1 MSAALKKSLLSL
13 DSLLAAVNGS
23 FLAECGVKDEA
34 DGFAFAYVVT
44 DSRYVTAGAMFVPLI
59 GENQNGHKYIPQAIE
74 SGASVILVNKSDY
87 EKNNDFYKEL
97 IAAGKFDQVTV
108 ILVENTLYALQAA
121 SKAYAQKVAKNMIR
135 VSITGS
141 SGKTTTKE
149 MLVSVCKKHF
159 GEDAVAYTKG
169 NFNSETG
176 LPLSMFQIRG
186 DEKIG
191 IFEMGMNRKNEIGE
205 ISDVW
210 QSQYGIIT
218 NIGTAHI
225 GLLGSRENI
234 AQEKRKSFDYIPATG
249 AAFVPAQDDFADYCV
264 EKVRGKVVKFGKS
277 VSSDLSGVTF
287 EEDLGVNG
295 TRFSVDGVQVTLPLA
310 GEYNYQNALGVIA
323 LAKEI
328 GIRPQEIKAG
338 LEGMSAIS
346 GRMDIKSIK
355 LKNGNAVKAVCDFY
369 NANLDSMEKV
379 IDFCGKQ
386 NDFEQKIFV
395 LADMKE
401 LGETS
406 AAAHTQIGK
415 AIAKTDA
422 SLVILTGPEMK
433 AACTL
438 LSKEK
443 EIAGREVVYFEKNDD
458 AFYQAAASKI
468 LAFAKE
474 NALILFKGS
483 HSMALEKLL
492 PLIEEGS
499 SNKKSGGA
507 E

>member
-1 MSAALKKSLLSL
+1 MSHDSKKSLLSL

-23 FLAECGVKDEA
+23 LLGLASPD
-34 DGFAFAYVVT
+34 FYFAYVVT
-44 DSRYVTAGAMFVPLI
+44 DSRFVSAGAMFVPLI
-59 GENQNGHKYIPQAIE
+59 GENQNGHKYIPQALDA
-74 SGASVILVNKSDY
+74 GATVILVNKSDY
-87 EKNNDFYKEL
+87 EQNNDFYKESGL
-97 IAAGKFDQVTV
+97 AAKLEKVTV

-121 SKAYAQKVAKNMIR
+121 AGAYARKVASDMIR

-159 GEDAVAYTKG
+159 GDDAVAYTKG

-205 ISDVW
+205 ISAVW

-225 GLLGSRENI
+225 GLLGSRQNI
-234 AQEKRKSFDYIPATG
+234 AEEKRKSFDYITASG
-249 AAFVPAQDDFADYCV
+249 AAFVPLDDDFADYCTQNV
-264 EKVRGKVVKFGKS
+264 KGKVVKFGPS
-277 VSSDLSGVTF
+277 AAPELSGVEF
-287 EEDLGVNG
+287 IEDLGIKG
-295 TRFSVDGVQVTLPLA
+295 TKFSVDGLEVLLPLA
-310 GEYNYQNALGVIA
+310 GRYNYMNALGVIA

-328 GIRPQEIKAG
+328 GISAQEIKAG

-346 GRMDIKSIK
+346 GRMDIKQLE
-355 LKNGNAVKAVCDFY
+355 LKNGAFVNAVCDFY

-379 IDFCGKQ
+379 IDFCAKQ
-386 NDFEQKIFV
+386 SSFEQKIFV

-401 LGETS
+401 LGDAS
-406 AAAHTQIGK
+406 FASHAQIGK
-415 AIAKTDA
+415 TVAATDA
-422 SLVILTGPEMK
+422 SLVILAGPEMK
-433 AACTL
+433 AACNV

-443 EIAGREVVYFEKNDD
+443 EIAGREVIYFENNDE
-458 AFYQAAASKI
+458 AFYEAAASKI
-468 LAFAKE
+468 LAFAKQ
-474 NALILFKGS
+474 NALVLFKGS
-483 HSMALEKLL
+483 HSMALEKLI
-492 PLIEEGS
+492 PLIQKEG
-499 SNKKSGGA
+499 K
-507 E
+507 

>member
-1 MSAALKKSLLSL
+1 MSDTKKSLLNL
-13 DSLLAAVNGS
+13 ESLLAAVNGTVAGNARPDFYFS
-23 FLAECGVKDEA
+23 
-34 DGFAFAYVVT
+34 YVVT
-44 DSRYVTAGAMFVPLI
+44 DSRYVSAGAMFVPLI
-59 GENQNGHKYIPQAIE
+59 GEAQNGHKYIPQAIQ
-74 SGASVILVNKSDY
+74 SGATVVLANKSDY
-87 EKNNDFYKEL
+87 EQNNDFYKQLSAE
-97 IAAGKFDQVTV
+97 GKLDSITL

-121 SKAYAQKVAKNMIR
+121 AKAYAKKVASNMVR

-159 GEDAVAYTKG
+159 GDDAVAYTKG

-225 GLLGSRENI
+225 GLLGSRQNI
-234 AQEKRKSFDYIPATG
+234 AEEKRKSFDYIPADG
-249 AAFVPAQDDFADYCV
+249 AAFVPALDDFADFCTQ
-264 EKVRGKVVKFGKS
+264 KVAGKVVKFGASIPAKE
-277 VSSDLSGVTF
+277 SGVTF
-287 EEDLGVNG
+287 LEDLGLNG
-295 TRFSVDGVQVTLPLA
+295 TKFSVDGVEIVLPLA
-310 GEYNYQNALGVIA
+310 GEYNYSNALGVIA

-328 GIRPQEIKAG
+328 GINAREIKEG
-338 LEGMSAIS
+338 LESMAAIS
-346 GRMDIKSIK
+346 GRMDIKQIE
-355 LKNGNAVKAVCDFY
+355 LKNGAFVNAVCDFY

-379 IDFCGKQ
+379 IEFCAKQ
-386 NDFEQKIFV
+386 SSFEQKIFV

-401 LGETS
+401 LGDS
-406 AAAHTQIGK
+406 SFASHAQIGK
-415 AIAKTDA
+415 DVAGTDA
-422 SLVILTGPEMK
+422 SLVILAGPEMK
-433 AACTL
+433 AACDV

-443 EIAGREVVYFEKNDD
+443 EIAGREVIYFENNDD
-458 AFYQAAASKI
+458 AFYEAAASKI
-468 LAFAKE
+468 LAFAKQ
-474 NALILFKGS
+474 NALVLFKGS

-492 PLIEEGS
+492 PLIEQ
-499 SNKKSGGA
+499 GA
-507 E
+507 K

>member
-1 MSAALKKSLLSL
+1 MSSAEQKSLLSL
-13 DSLLAAVNGS
+13 DSLLAAVKGTVAGTARQDFYFS
-23 FLAECGVKDEA
+23 
-34 DGFAFAYVVT
+34 YVVT
-44 DSRYVTAGAMFVPLI
+44 DSRFVSAGAMFVPLI

-74 SGASVILVNKSDY
+74 GGATVILANKSDY
-87 EKNNDFYKEL
+87 EQNNAFYKEL
-97 IAAGKFDQVTV
+97 EAAGKLDAVTL
-108 ILVENTLYALQAA
+108 ILVENTLYALQSAA
-121 SKAYAQKVAKNMIR
+121 KAYAAKVAQNMIR

-159 GEDAVAYTKG
+159 GEEAVAYTKG

-225 GLLGSRENI
+225 GLLGSRQNI
-234 AQEKRKSFDYIPATG
+234 AEEKRKSFDYIPATG
-249 AAFVPAQDDFADYCV
+249 AAFVPVDDDFADYCC
-264 EKVRGKVVKFGKS
+264 EKVNGKVVKFGKTVPAS
-277 VSSDLSGVTF
+277 QSGVTF
-287 EEDLGVNG
+287 LEDLGING
-295 TRFSVDGVQVTLPLA
+295 TRFSVDGVEVVLPLA

-328 GIRPQEIKAG
+328 GIGPQEIKAG
-338 LEGMSAIS
+338 LEGMAAIS
-346 GRMDIKSIK
+346 GRMDIKTIE
-355 LKNGNAVKAVCDFY
+355 LNNGAKVNAVCDFY

-379 IDFCGKQ
+379 IDFCAKQ
-386 NDFEQKIFV
+386 NNFEQKIFV

-401 LGETS
+401 LGDAS
-406 AAAHTQIGK
+406 FASHAQIGK
-415 AIAKTDA
+415 AVAATDA
-422 SLVILTGPEMK
+422 SLVILAGPEMK
-433 AACTL
+433 AACDTL
-438 LSKEK
+438 AAQKN
-443 EIAGREVVYFEKNDD
+443 IAGREVVYFENNDD
-458 AFYQAAASKI
+458 AFYEAAASKI
-468 LAFAKE
+468 LAFAKN
-474 NALILFKGS
+474 NALVLFKGS

-492 PLIEEGS
+492 PLIA
-499 SNKKSGGA
+499 KGA
-507 E
+507 K

>member
-1 MSAALKKSLLSL
+1 MSGNTKTLLSL
-13 DSLLAAVNGS
+13 DSLLKAVNGTVAGS
-23 FLAECGVKDEA
+23 ARTDFY
-34 DGFAFAYVVT
+34 FAYVVT
-44 DSRYVTAGAMFVPLI
+44 DSRFVSAGAMFVPLI

-74 SGASVILVNKSDY
+74 SGATVVLVNKSDY
-87 EKNNDFYKEL
+87 EQNNAFYKEL
-97 IAAGKFDQVTV
+97 EASGKLEAVTV

-121 SKAYAQKVAKNMIR
+121 AKAYASKVASNMIR

-159 GEDAVAYTKG
+159 GEQAVAYTKG

-186 DEKIG
+186 DEEIG

-205 ISDVW
+205 ISEVW

-234 AQEKRKSFDYIPATG
+234 AEEKRKSFDYIPAKG
-249 AAFVPAQDDFADYCV
+249 AAFVPAQDDFADFCTQ
-264 EKVRGKVVKFGKS
+264 KVLGKVVKFGKTIP
-277 VSSDLSGVTF
+277 SSESGVTF
-287 EEDLGVNG
+287 IEDLGING
-295 TRFSVDGVQVTLPLA
+295 TKFSVDGVEVVLPLA
-310 GEYNYQNALGVIA
+310 GEYNFTNALGVIA

-328 GIRPQEIKAG
+328 GISAQEIKAG
-338 LEGMSAIS
+338 LEGMAAIS
-346 GRMDIKSIK
+346 GRMDIKTVE
-355 LKNGNAVKAVCDFY
+355 LKNGAKVNAVCDFY

-379 IDFCGKQ
+379 IDFCAKQ
-386 NDFEQKIFV
+386 TSFEQKIFV

-401 LGETS
+401 LGESS
-406 AAAHTQIGK
+406 AASHAQIGK
-415 AIAKTDA
+415 AVAATDA
-422 SLVILTGPEMK
+422 SLVILAGPEMK
-433 AACTL
+433 AACDV

-443 EIAGREVVYFEKNDD
+443 EIAGREVVYFENNNN
-458 AFYQAAASKI
+458 AFYEAAASKI
-468 LAFAKE
+468 LAFAKN
-474 NALILFKGS
+474 NALVLFKGS

-492 PLIEEGS
+492 PLISKEA
-499 SNKKSGGA
+499 N
-507 E
+507 

>member
-1 MSAALKKSLLSL
+1 MRENAKKSLLSL
-13 DSLLAAVNGS
+13 DSLLQATGGSLMAESGIKEQAA
-23 FLAECGVKDEA
+23 F
-34 DGFAFAYVVT
+34 GFSYVVT
-44 DSRYVTAGAMFVPLI
+44 DSRYVTSDAMFVPLI
-59 GENQNGHKYIPQAIE
+59 GENQNGHKYIPQAIQA
-74 SGASVILVNKSDY
+74 GASVILVNKSDY
-87 EKNNDFYKEL
+87 QENNAFYKDL
-97 IAAGKFDQVTV
+97 AAAGKFAAVTV

-121 SKAYAQKVAKNMIR
+121 AKAYAQKVASNMIR

-159 GEDAVAYTKG
+159 GDEAVAYTKG

-205 ISDVW
+205 ISAVW

-225 GLLGSRENI
+225 GLLGSRQNI
-234 AQEKRKSFDYIPATG
+234 AEEKRKSFDYIPADG
-249 AAFVPAQDDFADYCV
+249 AAFVPADDDFADYCT
-264 EKVRGKVVKFGKS
+264 EKVCGKIIKFGKS
-277 VSSDLSGVTF
+277 IAAGQSGVSF
-287 EEDLGVNG
+287 LQDLGLNG
-295 TRFSVDGVQVTLPLA
+295 TKFSLDGTEIILPLA
-310 GEYNYQNALGVIA
+310 GEYNYINALGVIA
-323 LAKEI
+323 LAKEL
-328 GIRPQEIKAG
+328 GISAQEIKAG
-338 LEGMSAIS
+338 LEAMAAVS
-346 GRMDIKSIK
+346 GRMDIKKIR
-355 LKNGNAVKAVCDFY
+355 LKNGAHVNAVCDFY

-379 IDFCGKQ
+379 IDFCAKQ
-386 NDFEQKIFV
+386 GSFEQKIFV

-401 LGETS
+401 LGEAS
-406 AAAHTQIGK
+406 YASHAQIGK
-415 AIAKTDA
+415 SIAATDA
-422 SLVILTGPEMK
+422 SLVILAGPEMK
-433 AACTL
+433 AACNV

-443 EIAGREVVYFEKNDD
+443 EIAGREVVYFENNDQN
-458 AFYQAAASKI
+458 FYEAAASKI

-492 PLIEEGS
+492 PLIQE
-499 SNKKSGGA
+499 A

>member
-1 MSAALKKSLLSL
+1 MSAATQKSLLSL
-13 DSLLAAVNGS
+13 DSLLAAVNGT
-23 FLAECGVKDEA
+23 LAGTARPD
-34 DGFAFAYVVT
+34 FTFSYVVT
-44 DSRYVTAGAMFVPLI
+44 DSRFVSAGAMFVPLI
-59 GENQNGHKYIPQAIE
+59 GENQNGHKYIPQAIDA
-74 SGASVILVNKSDY
+74 GATVILVNKSDY
-87 EKNNDFYKEL
+87 EQNNAFYKEL
-97 IAAGKFDQVTV
+97 AAAGKLASVTI

-121 SKAYAQKVAKNMIR
+121 AKAYAQKVASNMIR

-159 GEDAVAYTKG
+159 GQDAVAYTKG

-225 GLLGSRENI
+225 GLLGSRQNI
-234 AQEKRKSFDYIPATG
+234 AEEKRKSFDYIPTTG
-249 AAFVPAQDDFADYCV
+249 AAFVPAQDDFADYCT
-264 EKVRGKVVKFGKS
+264 EKVCGKVVKFGKS
-277 VSSDLSGVTF
+277 VPSDISGVTF
-287 EEDLGVNG
+287 IEDLGVNG
-295 TRFSVDGVQVTLPLA
+295 TSFSVDGTQITLPLA

-328 GIRPQEIKAG
+328 GITPQEIKAG

-355 LKNGNAVKAVCDFY
+355 LKNGANIKAVCDFY

-386 NDFEQKIFV
+386 NDFDQKIFV

-406 AAAHTQIGK
+406 ASAHAQIGK
-415 AIAKTDA
+415 AVAATDA

-433 AACTL
+433 AACSV

-443 EIAGREVVYFEKNDD
+443 EIAGREVVYFENNDT
-458 AFYQAAASKI
+458 AFYEAAASKI
-468 LAFAKE
+468 LAFAKD
-474 NALILFKGS
+474 NALVLFKGS

-492 PLIEEGS
+492 PLID
-499 SNKKSGGA
+499 KGA

>member
-1 MSAALKKSLLSL
+1 MSGNTKTLLSL
-13 DSLLAAVNGS
+13 DSLLTAVNGTVAGTARQDFYFS
-23 FLAECGVKDEA
+23 
-34 DGFAFAYVVT
+34 YVVT

-59 GENQNGHKYIPQAIE
+59 GETQNGHKYIPQAIDA
-74 SGASVILVNKSDY
+74 GATVVLANKSDY
-87 EKNNDFYKEL
+87 ESNNAFYKDLESSGRL
-97 IAAGKFDQVTV
+97 AAVTL

-121 SKAYAQKVAKNMIR
+121 AKAYASKVAKNMIR
-135 VSITGS
+135 ISITGS

-159 GEDAVAYTKG
+159 GDESVAYTKG

-205 ISDVW
+205 ISAVW

-225 GLLGSRENI
+225 GLLGSRQNI
-234 AQEKRKSFDYIPATG
+234 AEEKRKSFDYISADG
-249 AAFVPAQDDFADYCV
+249 AAFIPVDDDFADFCC
-264 EKVRGKVVKFGKS
+264 EKVQGKVVKFGKS
-277 VSSDLSGVTF
+277 VPSATSGVTF
-287 EEDLGVNG
+287 LEDLGLNG
-295 TRFSVDGVQVTLPLA
+295 TKFSVDGVEVTLPLA

-328 GIRPQEIKAG
+328 GINATEIKAG
-338 LEGMSAIS
+338 LEGMAAIS
-346 GRMDIKSIK
+346 GRMDIKTIE
-355 LKNGNAVKAVCDFY
+355 LNNGAKVNAVCDFY

-379 IDFCGKQ
+379 IDFCAKQ
-386 NDFEQKIFV
+386 TSFEQKIFV

-401 LGETS
+401 LGDAS
-406 AAAHTQIGK
+406 FASHAQIGK
-415 AIAKTDA
+415 AVAAADA
-422 SLVILTGPEMK
+422 SLVILAGPEMK
-433 AACTL
+433 AACDV

-443 EIAGREVVYFEKNDD
+443 GIAGREVVYFENNDD
-458 AFYQAAASKI
+458 TFYEAAASKI
-468 LAFAKE
+468 LAFAKN
-474 NALILFKGS
+474 NALVLFKGS

-492 PLIEEGS
+492 PLIA
-499 SNKKSGGA
+499 KGA
-507 E
+507 N

>member
-1 MSAALKKSLLSL
+1 MSGALKKSLLSL
-13 DSLLAAVNGS
+13 DSLLAATNGTV
-23 FLAECGVKDEA
+23 LAECGIQNENA
-34 DGFAFAYVVT
+34 GFGFGYVVT

-74 SGASVILVNKSDY
+74 NGATVVLVNKSDY
-87 EKNNDFYKEL
+87 EQNNDFYKEL
-97 IAAGKFDQVTV
+97 VAAGKFEAVTV
-108 ILVENTLYALQAA
+108 VLVENTLHALQAA
-121 SKAYAQKVAKNMIR
+121 AKAYAQKVASNMIR

-159 GEDAVAYTKG
+159 GEEAVAYTKG

-205 ISDVW
+205 ISAVW

-249 AAFVPAQDDFADYCV
+249 AAFVPAQDDFADYCT
-264 EKVRGKVVKFGKS
+264 EKVCGKVVKFGKS
-277 VSSDLSGVTF
+277 VAPEVSGVTF
-287 EEDLGVNG
+287 VEDLGVNG
-295 TRFSVDGVQVTLPLA
+295 TAFSVDGVEVTLPLA

-323 LAKEI
+323 LAKQI
-328 GIRPQEIKAG
+328 GIASQEIKAG
-338 LEGMSAIS
+338 LEGMAAIS

-355 LKNGNAVKAVCDFY
+355 LKNGSTVKAVCDFY

-386 NDFEQKIFV
+386 NNFEQKIFV

-406 AAAHTQIGK
+406 ASAHTQIGK
-415 AIAKTDA
+415 AVAQTDA

-433 AACTL
+433 AACTV

-443 EIAGREVVYFEKNDD
+443 EIAGREVVYFERNDD
-458 AFYQAAASKI
+458 AFMK
-468 LAFAKE
+468 
-474 NALILFKGS
+474 
-483 HSMALEKLL
+483 
-492 PLIEEGS
+492 PLHVRS
-499 SNKKSGGA
+499 
-507 E
+507 

>member
-1 MSAALKKSLLSL
+1 MSGALKKSLLSL
-13 DSLLAAVNGS
+13 DSLLAAVNGTV
-23 FLAECGVKDEA
+23 LAECGIQNENA
-34 DGFAFAYVVT
+34 GFGFGYVVT

-74 SGASVILVNKSDY
+74 SGATVVLVNKSDY
-87 EKNNDFYKEL
+87 EQNNDFYKEL
-97 IAAGKFDQVTV
+97 VAAGKFDAVTV
-108 ILVENTLYALQAA
+108 VLVENTLHALQAA
-121 SKAYAQKVAKNMIR
+121 AKAYAQKVASNMIR

-159 GEDAVAYTKG
+159 GEEAVAYTKG

-205 ISDVW
+205 ISAVW

-249 AAFVPAQDDFADYCV
+249 AAFVPVQDDFADYCT
-264 EKVRGKVVKFGKS
+264 EKVCGKVVKFGKS
-277 VSSDLSGVTF
+277 VAPEVSGVTF
-287 EEDLGVNG
+287 IEDLGVNG
-295 TRFSVDGVQVTLPLA
+295 TAFSVDGVQITLPLA

-328 GIRPQEIKAG
+328 GITPQEIKAG

-355 LKNGNAVKAVCDFY
+355 LKNGSTVKAVCDFY

-386 NDFEQKIFV
+386 NNFEQKIFV

-406 AAAHTQIGK
+406 ASAHSQIGK
-415 AIAKTDA
+415 AVAQTDA

-433 AACTL
+433 SACTV

-443 EIAGREVVYFEKNDD
+443 EIAGREVIYFENNDS
-458 AFYQAAASKI
+458 AFYEAASSKI

-492 PLIEEGS
+492 PLIEDGS
-499 SNKKSGGA
+499 TNNSKGA

>member
-1 MSAALKKSLLSL
+1 MSHSVKKSLLTL
-13 DSLLAAVNGS
+13 DSLLTAVNGS
-23 FLAECGVKDEA
+23 LLADCGVKDEEE
-34 DGFAFAYVVT
+34 GFAFSYVVT
-44 DSRYVTAGAMFVPLI
+44 DSRYVTSGAMFVPLI

-74 SGASVILVNKSDY
+74 GGASVVLVNKSDY
-87 EKNNDFYKEL
+87 EENNDFYKEL
-97 IAAGKFDQVTV
+97 AAAGKFAQATV
-108 ILVENTLYALQAA
+108 ILVENPLYALQAA
-121 SKAYAQKVAKNMIR
+121 AKAYAQKVASNMIR

-159 GEDAVAYTKG
+159 GEYAVAYTKG

-176 LPLSMFQIRG
+176 LPLSIFQIRG

-191 IFEMGMNRKNEIGE
+191 IFEMGMNRKGEIGE
-205 ISDVW
+205 ISAVW

-234 AQEKRKSFDYIPATG
+234 AEEKRKSFDYIPSDG
-249 AAFVPAQDDFADYCV
+249 AAFVPDQDDFSDYCV
-264 EKVRGKVVKFGKS
+264 EKVRGKVVKFGK
-277 VSSDLSGVTF
+277 DLSPSLTGVTF
-287 EEDLGVNG
+287 IEDLGVNG
-295 TRFSVDGVQVTLPLA
+295 TSFILDGLQITLPFA
-310 GEYNYQNALGVIA
+310 GQYNYQNALGVIA

-328 GIRPQEIKAG
+328 GITAEEIKAG
-338 LEGMSAIS
+338 LEGLSAIS
-346 GRMDIKSIK
+346 GRMDIKSIR
-355 LKNGNAVKAVCDFY
+355 LKNGNTVKAVCDFY

-386 NDFEQKIFV
+386 HDFEQKIFV

-401 LGETS
+401 LGDTS
-406 AAAHTQIGK
+406 ASAHAQIGK
-415 AIAKTDA
+415 AVAKTDA

-433 AACTL
+433 AACTV
-438 LSKEK
+438 LSEEK

-458 AFYQAAASKI
+458 AFYKAAASKI
-468 LAFAKE
+468 LTFAKE
-474 NALILFKGS
+474 NALVLFKGS

-492 PLIEEGS
+492 PLIEQS
-499 SNKKSGGA
+499 VSNNKSGGA
-507 E
+507 D

>member
-1 MSAALKKSLLSL
+1 MSGALKKSLLSL
-13 DSLLAAVNGS
+13 DSLLAATNGTV
-23 FLAECGVKDEA
+23 LAECGIQNENA
-34 DGFAFAYVVT
+34 GFGFGYVVT

-74 SGASVILVNKSDY
+74 NGATVVLVNKSDY
-87 EKNNDFYKEL
+87 EQNNDFYKEL
-97 IAAGKFDQVTV
+97 VAAGKFEAVTV
-108 ILVENTLYALQAA
+108 VLVENTLHALQAA
-121 SKAYAQKVAKNMIR
+121 AKTYAQKVASNMIR

-159 GEDAVAYTKG
+159 GEEAVAYTKG

-205 ISDVW
+205 ISAVW

-249 AAFVPAQDDFADYCV
+249 AAFVPAQDDFADYCT
-264 EKVRGKVVKFGKS
+264 EKVCGKVVKFGKS
-277 VSSDLSGVTF
+277 VAPEVSGVTF
-287 EEDLGVNG
+287 VEDLGVNG
-295 TRFSVDGVQVTLPLA
+295 TAFSVDGLQITLPLA

-328 GIRPQEIKAG
+328 GITPQEIKAG

-355 LKNGNAVKAVCDFY
+355 LKNGSTVKAVCDFY

-386 NDFEQKIFV
+386 NNFEQKIFV

-406 AAAHTQIGK
+406 ASAHTQIGK
-415 AIAKTDA
+415 AVAQTDA

-433 AACTL
+433 AACTV

-443 EIAGREVVYFEKNDD
+443 EIAGREVVYFERNDD
-458 AFYQAAASKI
+458 AFMK
-468 LAFAKE
+468 
-474 NALILFKGS
+474 
-483 HSMALEKLL
+483 
-492 PLIEEGS
+492 PLHVRS
-499 SNKKSGGA
+499 
-507 E
+507 

>member
-1 MSAALKKSLLSL
+1 MSKSLLDL
-13 DSLLAAVNGS
+13 DTLLSACSGTVIGS
-23 FLAECGVKDEA
+23 A
-34 DGFAFAYVVT
+34 DTCFFTSVVT
-44 DSRYVTAGAMFVPLI
+44 DSRNVVENSLFIPLV
-59 GENQNGHKYIPQAIE
+59 GEFQNGHKYIPQAVQK
-74 SGASVILVNKSDY
+74 GASVVFVNRNEATEGFSS
-87 EKNNDFYKEL
+87 FPSVVF
-97 IAAGKFDQVTV
+97 IAVD
-108 ILVENTLYALQAA
+108 NTLHALQAA
-121 SKAYAQKVAKNMIR
+121 ARAYAQKVAGNMIR

-149 MLVSVCKKHF
+149 MLVSVCKAAF
-159 GEDAVAYTKG
+159 GEQAVAYTKG

-191 IFEMGMNRKNEIGE
+191 IFEMGMNRRNEIGE
-205 ISDVW
+205 ISAVW
-210 QSQYGIIT
+210 QSQYGLIT

-225 GLLGSRENI
+225 GILGSRQNI
-234 AQEKRKSFDYIPATG
+234 AEEKRKSFDYIPATG
-249 AAFVPAQDDFADYCV
+249 AAFVPADDDFADFCTQNV
-264 EKVRGKVVKFGKS
+264 KGKVVRFGKN
-277 VSSDLSGVTF
+277 VSEAVSGVKF
-287 EEDLGVNG
+287 IKSLGLNG
-295 TRFSVDGVQVTLPLA
+295 TCFSVDGVQINLPLS

-328 GIRPQEIKAG
+328 GITPQEIKAG

-355 LKNGNAVKAVCDFY
+355 LKNGANVKAVCDFY

-386 NDFEQKIFV
+386 NDFDQKIFV

-406 AAAHTQIGK
+406 ASAHAQIGK
-415 AIAKTDA
+415 AVAATDA

-433 AACTL
+433 AACSV
-438 LSKEK
+438 LSNEK
-443 EIAGREVVYFEKNDD
+443 EIAGREVVYFENNDT
-458 AFYQAAASKI
+458 AFYEAAASKI
-468 LAFAKE
+468 LAFAKD
-474 NALILFKGS
+474 NALVLFKGS
-483 HSMALEKLL
+483 HSMALEKFL
-492 PLIEEGS
+492 PLID
-499 SNKKSGGA
+499 KGA